1 MEKDKKVTALYCRLS
16 KDDGSNSESLSIRT
30 QKAMLMEYATRNGFG
45 NCQYYVDDGYSGT
58 NSDRPA
64 FQELLDDIREGKV
77 ATVITKDQSRL
88 GRNHIETGT
97 YMEIFFPEHGVRYI
111 AINDG
116 YDSNEQSQMDIA
128 PFRNIINEMY
138 AKDTSRKIKS
148 ALRTRKKSG
157 KYISSGAPF
166 GYQKD
171 PADHNHLVIDP
182 NHRPRC

>member
-1 MEKDKKVTALYCRLS
+1 
-16 KDDGSNSESLSIRT
+16 
-30 QKAMLMEYATRNGFG
+30 
-45 NCQYYVDDGYSGT
+45 
-58 NSDRPA
+58 
-64 FQELLDDIREGKV
+64 
-77 ATVITKDQSRL
+77 
-88 GRNHIETGT
+88 
-97 YMEIFFPEHGVRYI
+97 
-111 AINDG
+111 
-116 YDSNEQSQMDIA
+116 MDIA

-182 NHRPRC
+182 NTAPVVEYIYSMAEEGLGLHRIAKRLHDEKS

>member
-1 MEKDKKVTALYCRLS
+1 
-16 KDDGSNSESLSIRT
+16 
-30 QKAMLMEYATRNGFG
+30 
-45 NCQYYVDDGYSGT
+45 
-58 NSDRPA
+58 
-64 FQELLDDIREGKV
+64 
-77 ATVITKDQSRL
+77 
-88 GRNHIETGT
+88 
-97 YMEIFFPEHGVRYI
+97 
-111 AINDG
+111 
-116 YDSNEQSQMDIA
+116 MDIA

-182 NHRPRC
+182 NTALTVEYIHYSMAEEGLRGLHRIAGSTMKKS

>member
-1 MEKDKKVTALYCRLS
+1 M
-16 KDDGSNSESLSIRT
+16 
-30 QKAMLMEYATRNGFG
+30 
-45 NCQYYVDDGYSGT
+45 
-58 NSDRPA
+58 
-64 FQELLDDIREGKV
+64 

-138 AKDTSRKIKS
+138 AKDTSRKS
-148 ALRTRKKSG
+148 RVPFGHARKW

-182 NHRPRC
+182 NTAPVVEYIYSMAEEGLGLHRIAKRLHDEKF